1 MFVIAS
7 RHGGCWLPIPGAP
20 VFEQRDEAKAQAF
33 AEGYIETHPDEFGE
47 GLKAIEV
54 HCERDDVIA

>member
-7 RHGGCWLPIPGAP
+7 RHGGCWLPIPNAP
-20 VFEQRDEAKAQAF
+20 VFEQRDEAKAKAF
-33 AEGYIETHPDEFGE
+33 AAGYLQAHADEFKD

-54 HCERDDVIA
+54 HYVRDDVIT